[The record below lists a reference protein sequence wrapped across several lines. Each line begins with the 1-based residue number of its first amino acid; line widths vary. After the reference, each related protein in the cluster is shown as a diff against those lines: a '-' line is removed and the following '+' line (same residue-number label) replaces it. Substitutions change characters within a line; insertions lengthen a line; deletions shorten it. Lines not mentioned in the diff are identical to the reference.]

1 VERCVEHRERA
12 VEHPITTGR
21 AEQVSGR
28 DMSLCKIGQSAN
40 VNLSSASPLNG
51 EAALLWDS
59 NQEDFKRKV
68 LARHVEPSELEDN

>member
-1 VERCVEHRERA
+1 VSNCWGYRGILHR
-12 VEHPITTGR
+12 TLTDF
-21 AEQVSGR
+21 SF
-28 DMSLCKIGQSAN
+28 
-40 VNLSSASPLNG
+40 SSASPLNG

>member
-1 VERCVEHRERA
+1 ML
-12 VEHPITTGR
+12 TF
-21 AEQVSGR
+21 
-28 DMSLCKIGQSAN
+28 LC
-40 VNLSSASPLNG
+40 SSASPLNG

>member
-1 VERCVEHRERA
+1 MSTRE
-12 VEHPITTGR
+12 EL
-21 AEQVSGR
+21 VSLPSFHGTN
-28 DMSLCKIGQSAN
+28 AN
-40 VNLSSASPLNG
+40 IHSPSSASPLNG

>member
-1 VERCVEHRERA
+1 MPRRH
-12 VEHPITTGR
+12 TDGF
-21 AEQVSGR
+21 S
-28 DMSLCKIGQSAN
+28 
-40 VNLSSASPLNG
+40 SSASPLNG

>member
-1 VERCVEHRERA
+1 M
-12 VEHPITTGR
+12 I
-21 AEQVSGR
+21 
-28 DMSLCKIGQSAN
+28 LWKFGQSAN
-40 VNLSSASPLNG
+40 INLSSASPLNG